1 MRGRSR
7 RRVFLARLLFGM
19 LLDRLAA
26 ACSSVLPDATVIVT
40 GSLALGDY
48 QPGKSDVD
56 LLVLSD
62 APTDGLVGAVERAWS
77 QEPGEFDLRVVRY
90 AVAARPRRRP
100 HRVLGISDYGDRFEV
115 ERDTEE
121 AELVVEFS
129 VCRQLGR
136 SDVIGPVPDE
146 WVDEVGAAVLTRWKT
161 IGDDAP
167 DRELMALTACRIW
180 RFREERVHCSKR
192 AAAQWARERGA
203 DVAYDDAAVRTLLD
217 RASG

>member
-1 MRGRSR
+1 
-7 RRVFLARLLFGM
+7 M

-26 ACSSVLPDATVIVT
+26 ACTSVLPDATVIVT

-62 APTDGLVGAVERAWS
+62 APTDGLVEAVEQAWS

-100 HRVLGISDYGDRFEV
+100 HLVLGISDYGDRFEV

-121 AELVVEFS
+121 ADLVVEFS
-129 VCRQLGR
+129 VCRQPGR
-136 SDVIGPVPDE
+136 TDVIGPVPDE
-146 WVDEVGAAVLTRWKT
+146 
-161 IGDDAP
+161 
-167 DRELMALTACRIW
+167 
-180 RFREERVHCSKR
+180 CSR
-192 AAAQWARERGA
+192 GPCLDGRLWASSA
-203 DVAYDDAAVRTLLD
+203 DVGRQVLIGRDEFFPARLDLVGFAASEVR
-217 RASG
+217 G

>member
-1 MRGRSR
+1 
-7 RRVFLARLLFGM
+7 M

-26 ACSSVLPDATVIVT
+26 ACTSILPDATVIVT
-40 GSLALGDY
+40 GSLALGNY
-48 QPGKSDVD
+48 QAGKSDVD

-62 APTDGLVGAVERAWS
+62 APTDGLVEAVEQAWS
-77 QEPGEFDLRVVRY
+77 QESGEFDLRVVRY
-90 AVAARPRRRP
+90 AVAARPRRTP
-100 HRVLGISDYGDRFEV
+100 HLVLGISDYGDRFEV

-121 AELVVEFS
+121 ADLVVEFS

-146 WVDEVGAAVLTRWKT
+146 WVDDVGAAVLTRWKT

-203 DVAYDDAAVRTLLD
+203 DVAYDDAAVRTLID

>member
-1 MRGRSR
+1 
-7 RRVFLARLLFGM
+7 M

-26 ACSSVLPDATVIVT
+26 AATSVLPDATVIVT
-40 GSLALGDY
+40 GSLALGNY

-62 APTDGLVGAVERAWS
+62 APIDGLVEAVEQAWR

-100 HRVLGISDYGDRFEV
+100 HLALGISDYGDRFEV
-115 ERDTEE
+115 ERDIEE
-121 AELVVEFS
+121 ADLVVEFS

-136 SDVIGPVPDE
+136 SDVIGPVPAE

-180 RFREERVHCSKR
+180 RFREERVHCSKP

-203 DVAYDDAAVRTLLD
+203 HVAYDDAAVRTLLD

>member
-1 MRGRSR
+1 
-7 RRVFLARLLFGM
+7 M

-26 ACSSVLPDATVIVT
+26 VCTSMLPDATVIVT

-62 APTDGLVGAVERAWS
+62 APTDGLVEAVEQAWR

-90 AVAARPRRRP
+90 AVAERPRRRP
-100 HRVLGISDYGDRFEV
+100 RLALGISDYGDRFEV
-115 ERDTEE
+115 KRDTEE
-121 AELVVEFS
+121 ADLVVEFS
-129 VCRQLGR
+129 LCRQLGR

-161 IGDDAP
+161 IGDDAH

-180 RFREERVHCSKR
+180 RFREERVHCSKP

-203 DVAYDDAAVRTLLD
+203 RVAHDDGAVRTLLD

>member
-1 MRGRSR
+1 
-7 RRVFLARLLFGM
+7 M

-26 ACSSVLPDATVIVT
+26 AATSVLPDATVIVT

-62 APTDGLVGAVERAWS
+62 APTDGLVEAVEQAWR

-100 HRVLGISDYGDRFEV
+100 HLALGISDYGDRFEV
-115 ERDTEE
+115 ERDIEE

-146 WVDEVGAAVLTRWKT
+146 WVDEAGAAVLTRWKT

-180 RFREERVHCSKR
+180 RFREERVHCSKP

-203 DVAYDDAAVRTLLD
+203 HVAYDDAAVRTLLD

>member
-1 MRGRSR
+1 
-7 RRVFLARLLFGM
+7 M
-19 LLDRLAA
+19 LLGRLAA
-26 ACSSVLPDATVIVT
+26 ACTSVLPDATVIVT

-62 APTDGLVGAVERAWS
+62 APTDGLVEAVEQAWG
-77 QEPGEFDLRVVRY
+77 QAPGEFDLRVVRY
-90 AVAARPRRRP
+90 AAAARPRRRP
-100 HRVLGISDYGDRFEV
+100 HLALGISDYGDRFEV
-115 ERDTEE
+115 KRDTEE
-121 AELVVEFS
+121 ADLVVEFS

-146 WVDEVGAAVLTRWKT
+146 WVDEVGAAVLSRWRT

-180 RFREERVHCSKR
+180 RFREERVHCSKP

-203 DVAYDDAAVRTLLD
+203 HVAYDHAAVRTLLD
-217 RASG
+217 RASN

>member
-1 MRGRSR
+1 
-7 RRVFLARLLFGM
+7 M

-26 ACSSVLPDATVIVT
+26 AATSVLPDATVIVT

-62 APTDGLVGAVERAWS
+62 APTDGLVEAVEQAWR

-100 HRVLGISDYGDRFEV
+100 HLALGISDYGDRFEV
-115 ERDTEE
+115 ERDIEE

-180 RFREERVHCSKR
+180 RFREERVHCSKP

-203 DVAYDDAAVRTLLD
+203 HVAYDDAAVRTLLD

>member
-1 MRGRSR
+1 
-7 RRVFLARLLFGM
+7 V

-26 ACSSVLPDATVIVT
+26 ACTSVLPDVTVIVT

-62 APTDGLVGAVERAWS
+62 SPTDGLLEAVEQARS

-100 HRVLGISDYGDRFEV
+100 HLALGISDYGDRFEV
-115 ERDTEE
+115 KRDTDEPD
-121 AELVVEFS
+121 LVIEFS

-136 SDVIGPVPDE
+136 ADVIGPVPDE
-146 WVDEVGAAVLTRWKT
+146 WVDAVGAAVVARWKE
-161 IGDDAP
+161 IGHDP
-167 DRELMALTACRIW
+167 PHHELMALTACRIW
-180 RFREERVHCSKR
+180 RFREERVHCSKP

-203 DVAYDDAAVRTLLD
+203 HVAYDDAAVRALLD